1 MRPSSGVAAASHLGG
16 RRFTRP
22 RRLRDYLD
30 WVAAGAAVPP
40 AEPDARDESLLDT
53 LMLARAPLC
62 RPACA
67 A

>member
-1 MRPSSGVAAASHLGG
+1 VSGVAAASHLGA

-30 WVAAGAAVPP
+30 WVAAGATVPP
-40 AEPDARDESLLDT
+40 AEPDARDERLLDT

-67 A
+67 AA